1 MPPQTIVQLQEKIDR
16 DLAWRK
22 KEIVAILRATARV
35 SASKQYYCRAG
46 VVMLCAHWEG
56 FLKKAV
62 GLYVKFVFSQELK
75 YTEMSDH
82 FVAISFYDDVVEAA
96 KANYPGARQHHLKL
110 SKKIRDATTG
120 PARWKVGTHGNPSS
134 EVLSCLMESIGID
147 GQLNMSAAEW
157 VAAKTFVDSLLL
169 AERHKIAHGEGLQVD
184 SDVFRERV
192 TIVLSLCQA
201 ISDAI
206 LAAAQS
212 ESYRVACQEPGVA
225 A

>member
-22 KEIVAILRATARV
+22 KEIVAILRATRRA
-35 SASKQYYCRAG
+35 SAAKQYYCRAG

-62 GLYVKFVFSQELK
+62 SLYVKFVFSQQLK

-82 FVAISFYDDVVEAA
+82 FVAISFYDDVIEAA
-96 KANYPGARQHHLKL
+96 KATYPGAQQHHIKL

-120 PARWKVGTHGNPSS
+120 PARWTVGTHGNPSS
-134 EVLSCLMESIGID
+134 EVLSCLMESIGVD
-147 GQLNMSAAEW
+147 AQLNMSATEW
-157 VAAKTFVDSLLL
+157 TSAKTFVDSLLL

-184 SDVFRERV
+184 SSVFRERV
-192 TIVLSLCQA
+192 FIMLSLCQA

-206 LAAAQS
+206 ISAAQS
-212 ESYRVACQEPGVA
+212 ESYRIAIEEPGA
-225 A
+225 AA